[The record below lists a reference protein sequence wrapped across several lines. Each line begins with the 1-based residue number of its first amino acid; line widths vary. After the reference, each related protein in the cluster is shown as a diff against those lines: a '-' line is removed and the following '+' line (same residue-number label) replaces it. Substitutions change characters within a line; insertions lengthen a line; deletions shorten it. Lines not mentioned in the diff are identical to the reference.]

1 MLILWKVIY
10 ALEWYLSSVCFK
22 RNITPKFMSI
32 TNSTH
37 YKWEVIPC
45 GLIETMLLIL
55 NNPNQ
60 EFLATACLNVQEF
73 LLFLDFLKCVYPRR
87 KCLLFFVYFAF
98 HVTNK
103 ITWIWL
109 GVEENVRLKKKKKSL
124 MIAMTVVCL
133 HSRRLAASGRCL
145 RLLLC
150 FRYNCK
156 KKIVFLGVCALKK
169 MTLSI
174 SNDMETFIPTQWSKT
189 LLATLI
195 NESVLP
201 LLVAKSY
208 L

>member
-45 GLIETMLLIL
+45 ELIETMMLIL

-109 GVEENVRLKKKKKSL
+109 GVEENVRLKKKKKIVNDRHDGGLFTFAEAGSERSL
-124 MIAMTVVCL
+124 ST
-133 HSRRLAASGRCL
+133 ASA
-145 RLLLC
+145 
-150 FRYNCK
+150 
-156 KKIVFLGVCALKK
+156 VF
-169 MTLSI
+169 SI
-174 SNDMETFIPTQWSKT
+174 
-189 LLATLI
+189 
-195 NESVLP
+195 
-201 LLVAKSY
+201 
-208 L
+208 